1 MERLPR
7 SFYTH
12 AFKEEAVSLVLNGG
26 LSVAE
31 VSRQLSLSEQTLRN
45 WIKKH
50 KEGSLKDKSGSR
62 TVTELEAEVSR
73 LKKELSQVRLEREI
87 LKKAMAYLAQ
97 EPQKGTH
104 K

>member
-7 SFYTH
+7 SFYTR
-12 AFKEEAVSLVLNGG
+12 AFKEEAVSLVLNRG

-31 VSRQLSLSEQTLRN
+31 VSRQLSLSEQTLHN

-50 KEGSLKDKSGSR
+50 KEGSLKNKSGSR
-62 TVTELEAEVSR
+62 TVT
-73 LKKELSQVRLEREI
+73 ELSQVRLEREI
-87 LKKAMAYLAQ
+87 LKRVMAYLAQ